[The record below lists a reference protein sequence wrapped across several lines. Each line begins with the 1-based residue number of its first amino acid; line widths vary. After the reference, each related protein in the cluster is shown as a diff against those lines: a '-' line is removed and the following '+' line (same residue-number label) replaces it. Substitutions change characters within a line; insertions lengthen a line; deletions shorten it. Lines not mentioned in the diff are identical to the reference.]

1 MAEAKVR
8 TRRHLLKGLL
18 RGIPALA
25 AGGILAHTG
34 VVAAEGEKPSDFPGD
49 AAKWRE
55 KFLAEARGEKG
66 AARAVDAMETPDPR
80 P

>member
-1 MAEAKVR
+1 MVAAKAR
-8 TRRHLLKGLL
+8 TRRRFLTSLL

-34 VVAAEGEKPSDFPGD
+34 VVTAEHEKPSDFPGD

-66 AARAVDAMETPDPR
+66 AARAADVMETTDPR

>member
-1 MAEAKVR
+1 MVEAKAR
-8 TRRHLLKGLL
+8 SRRRLLKSLL
-18 RGIPALA
+18 CGVPALA

-34 VVAAEGEKPSDFPGD
+34 VVTAEGQKPSDFPGD

-55 KFLAEARGEKG
+55 EFLAEARGEKG
-66 AARAVDAMETPDPR
+66 AARAVDIMEAPDPR